1 MIAIKSDTD
10 VNCCKNVKEGGKDM
24 TETTCKKWKSSAM
37 VVLSMVLVVIA
48 LACNSLQSYA
58 HDYSTAIT
66 VANDKSSD
74 IYVKVTRHSGSYHD
88 WQEYGYSIT
97 NNSNQ
102 AVNGVTITVPTTG
115 SVTSFKCWGMT
126 SRYTNGA
133 ITITHT
139 QTLNPG
145 ETFTCTN
152 DQKFGYSGGG
162 LLSTPAATIGAS
174 AESATGLKYSV
185 VGTVKNVA
193 YAETP
198 VGQHGA
204 LSVKKVAAYAAP
216 TIVDKAGKAVQLR
229 TVSTHGVQWFP
240 GYVNKAAFQSLR
252 DEWGINA
259 VRLALYPREGG
270 YLQGN
275 QSLMD
280 SKIEEGVEAAKELG
294 MYVIIDWHVLSYN
307 PNEDLES
314 AKTFFK
320 KYATKY
326 KDYNN
331 VIFEICN
338 EPTGTPWYNGS
349 GNDLYTYCKKVS
361 QVIRDCGN
369 DSIIICGTNDWSQRV
384 DEVAT
389 KPLKNDGFENIMYS
403 IHFYA
408 ATHYDNIKNNFKSA
422 IASGT
427 PVFAS
432 EFSAC
437 DASGNGG
444 YDFDNA
450 DDWMRL
456 FKENNIS
463 YACWSLC
470 NKAESASLL
479 SSSCSKTS
487 GWTASDLSEN
497 GVWLINTSRALAD
510 EEPGVSAEVVP
521 EGTEEVETE
530 VVQESTSEAE
540 SEEVQG
546 STEETEDV
554 QESTSEVETE
564 DVQESVEGEETE
576 ERTESEESKESADGA
591 ETGTA
596 QSGCTGN
603 AQIMGEWNNGCIVN
617 GYVNNNGI
625 AVVDGWTMA
634 FDFNG
639 EITNIWCA
647 KIVSH
652 VGNHYVIEAESY
664 NKQLQANG
672 TATFGFCASK
682 EENQQL
688 ILENISVQ

>member
-1 MIAIKSDTD
+1 
-10 VNCCKNVKEGGKDM
+10 M
-24 TETTCKKWKSSAM
+24 TETTCKKWKSAAR
-37 VVLSMVLVVIA
+37 VVLSLVLVFMA

-58 HDYSTAIT
+58 HDYSTALT
-66 VANDKSSD
+66 VASDKGSD
-74 IYVKVTRHSGSYHD
+74 IYVEVTRHSGSYHD

-97 NNSNQ
+97 NNTSQ
-102 AVNGVTITVPTTG
+102 VVNGVTITVPTTG
-115 SVTSFKCWGMT
+115 SVTSFKCWGIS
-126 SRYTNGA
+126 SRYANGA

-139 QTLNPG
+139 QTLKPG

-152 DQKFGYSGGG
+152 DQKLGYSGGG
-162 LLSTPAATIGAS
+162 LLSTPTVAVGTTDEA
-174 AESATGLKYSV
+174 ATGLKYSV
-185 VGTVKNVA
+185 TGTVKNIA
-193 YAETP
+193 YADTP

-204 LSVKKVAAYAAP
+204 LAVKKVAAYTAP
-216 TIVDKAGKAVQLR
+216 TIVDEAGKAVQLR

-240 GYVNKAAFQSLR
+240 AYVNKAAFQSLR

-280 SKIEEGVEAAKELG
+280 SKIEEGVQAAKELG

-307 PNEDLES
+307 PNEDIDA

-326 KDYNN
+326 KDYEH

-349 GNDLYTYCKKVS
+349 GNDLYTYCKSVS

-389 KPLKNDGFENIMYS
+389 KPLKDDGFENIMYS

-408 ATHYDNIKNNFKSA
+408 ATHYDNIKNNFKTA

-450 DDWMRL
+450 DDWMQL
-456 FKENNIS
+456 FKENNVS

-487 GWTASDLSEN
+487 GWTASDLTEN
-497 GVWLINTSRALAD
+497 GVWLINTSRALANEQPIASEKQ
-510 EEPGVSAEVVP
+510 EE
-521 EGTEEVETE
+521 
-530 VVQESTSEAE
+530 
-540 SEEVQG
+540 
-546 STEETEDV
+546 V

-564 DVQESVEGEETE
+564 EVQGSISEVETEEVQESTEGE
-576 ERTESEESKESADGA
+576 ERTESEESKESADVE
-591 ETGTA
+591 ETETT
-596 QSGCTGN
+596 QKPSQNGCTGN

-617 GYVNNNGI
+617 GYVSNNGVAI
-625 AVVDGWTMA
+625 VDGWTMS

-664 NKQLQANG
+664 NKQLQSYG
-672 TATFGFCASK
+672 MATFGFCASK
-682 EENQQL
+682 EENQQVT
-688 ILENISVQ
+688 IENISVQ